1 MVLAIFYESFIQ
13 HMSKLLFL
21 CNILY
26 MISEQFYQHQRVN
39 QSFFVQVS
47 MRSFENNEVFFPI

>member
-1 MVLAIFYESFIQ
+1 MVLAIFHESFIQ

-21 CNILY
+21 FNILY

-39 QSFFVQVS
+39 QSFFVPVS
-47 MRSFENNEVFFPI
+47 MRSFENNEVFFPN